1 LPSSVFIHHI
11 LDLWGNAWGN
21 PAKQGIVPTIRKNMK
36 LFQKQEVSIL
46 TIALNTFALYFGF
59 TVWRVI
65 FNNFAKEVLDIT
77 PAQIGIIQS
86 VREIPGLL
94 GLTVGALAVY
104 LAEAKIVTTSII
116 LAGVGLIMVG
126 HSNSVLML
134 GAGTLVMSIGFHNFL
149 SSNQALLLHFIK
161 TKESGKAQGKIKST
175 ESLAGVIATL
185 CVLFTTFFL
194 GYQETLTVF
203 GALVILVGFYF
214 TLVLKSNRAEEEKR
228 KVCLKK
234 KYSLYYLLSF
244 LRGCRRHIFTTFA
257 IFLLVANHQI
267 SISTAAILFFVSNVV
282 TIYTNSLIGTLVE
295 KWGERPVLAGSS
307 LLLVFIFSGYAFI
320 PWLPVLAVFYV
331 IDNMLFGSSIA
342 LHSYARKISERS
354 DLTSCISFSVT
365 ANHISAVI
373 LPILGGVIWEVLGFK
388 ATFLL
393 GAAIVF
399 LDMLFSLRVKTE
411 GEIKTRTIPVPTR

>member
-1 LPSSVFIHHI
+1 
-11 LDLWGNAWGN
+11 
-21 PAKQGIVPTIRKNMK
+21 MK
-36 LFQKQEVSIL
+36 LFQKQEVSLL

-77 PAQIGIIQS
+77 PTQIGIIQS

-94 GLTVGALAVY
+94 GFAVAALAMY
-104 LAEAKIVTTSII
+104 LAEAKIVTLSIV
-116 LAGVGLIMVG
+116 LAGIGLIIVG
-126 HSNSVLML
+126 HSDSVFML
-134 GAGTLVMSIGFHNFL
+134 GVGTVVMSIGFHNFL

-161 TKESGKAQGKIKST
+161 TKESGKTQGKIKST

-185 CVLFTTFFL
+185 CVLLTTFFF
-194 GYQETLTVF
+194 GYRETLTIF
-203 GALVILVGFYF
+203 GVLVILVGLYF
-214 TLVLKSNRAEEEKR
+214 TLVLKSNRVKGEER
-228 KVCLKK
+228 KVSLKK

-267 SISTAAILFFVSNVV
+267 SISTAAVLFFVSNVV
-282 TIYTNSLIGTLVE
+282 TIYTNSLTGVLVE
-295 KWGERPVLAGSS
+295 KWGERTVLATSS
-307 LLLVFIFSGYAFI
+307 FLLIFIFSGYAFI
-320 PWLPVLAVFYV
+320 PWLPLLAVLYV

-342 LHSYARKISERS
+342 LHSYVRKISDKP

-365 ANHISAVI
+365 VNHISAVI

-388 ATFLL
+388 ATFLF

-411 GEIKTRTIPVPTR
+411 KEIRTGTPP